1 MNIGR
6 GHDEPTFPRLAAH
19 ASQRVCVPPI
29 LWHPVRVVEL
39 VDTLRCERRAFGRA
53 GFESRRAH
61 GATYDVAKRWWE
73 IYF

>member
-1 MNIGR
+1 MTNL
-6 GHDEPTFPRLAAH
+6 HSARLAAH
-19 ASQRVCVPPI
+19 ASRRVCLSRSSVA
-29 LWHPVRVVEL
+29 PVRVVEL